1 MGTVTRDLTGQV
13 LDDRYRVIEPLG
25 EGSFGS
31 VYRGERLKLGRMV
44 AIKVLNEEF
53 PNPSSRERFERE
65 ATAMA
70 RLEHPNC
77 ASVLDVGVHGDF
89 PYVVMELVTGQTLK
103 QILEAGP
110 LPIARAVEL
119 TRQVLSGLSHA
130 HEHGIIHRDIKPANI
145 VVSQKSGVGDL
156 VKILDFGLARFRN
169 NNSNLTGAMVIGTP
183 NYMAP
188 EQVCGGDLDHRVD
201 LYACGVLLFEL
212 LTGTKPFEAADPVA
226 VCMQHVNVDPPRLSE
241 RAPPGRVFGALEDV
255 VARAL
260 EKQRDARFANAD
272 DFARALVEA
281 AAKLDDTAPN
291 PPALDVTLPLPPTPR
306 SSQSSSTVAPQ
317 RPPSSPSIT
326 RPQSSPSIPMPR
338 ASTGP
343 VAGERA
349 PSQSSSIAP
358 PAASPRRRVAIA
370 IGALASIAAVAI
382 VIVVAT
388 RSDAKPT
395 SNDVA
400 TPPPTIDAAPVIETA
415 DNVDAV
421 AQIELRGLEL
431 AASGRREAALDLFLD
446 ARKTYPKDARLA
458 YQASKLYLDKMYK
471 ADGLKLARTAIDL
484 DPKYKSD
491 DELIKL
497 VVKLF
502 NTTASTDWT
511 LSKFL
516 REDIGPAAKPYLEDT
531 ANGHPNPI
539 VRKRAKAEL
548 RHYR

>member
-1 MGTVTRDLTGQV
+1 MSRDLTGEV
-13 LDDRYRVIEPLG
+13 LDGRYRVIEPLG

-70 RLEHPNC
+70 KLEHPNC

-89 PYVVMELVTGQTLK
+89 PFVVMELVSGHNLK
-103 QILEAGP
+103 QLIEAGP
-110 LPIARAVEL
+110 LPIARAVEI

-145 VVSQKSGVGDL
+145 IVSQKAGVGDL

-169 NNSNLTGAMVIGTP
+169 NSSNLTGAMVIGTP

-188 EQVCGGDLDHRVD
+188 EQVVGGDIDHRVD

-212 LTGTKPFEAADPVA
+212 LTGTKPFEARDPVA

-241 RAPPGRVFGALEDV
+241 RAPPGRVFGPLEDV

-260 EKQRDARFANAD
+260 EKQRDARFASAD
-272 DFARALVEA
+272 DFARALVDA
-281 AAKLDDTAPN
+281 AAKLDDTAPS
-291 PPALDVTLPLPPTPR
+291 PPALDVTLPLPPTRAP
-306 SSQSSSTVAPQ
+306 SSSALPASTQ
-317 RPPSSPSIT
+317 RL
-326 RPQSSPSIPMPR
+326 
-338 ASTGP
+338 STGP
-343 VAGERA
+343 LAGERA
-349 PSQSSSIAP
+349 PTASSSLAPSTTSSRRGIAII
-358 PAASPRRRVAIA
+358 AGAIA
-370 IGALASIAAVAI
+370 ALATVVI
-382 VIVVAT
+382 VVVAT
-388 RSDAKPT
+388 RTDATPT
-395 SNDVA
+395 RQDVV
-400 TPPPTIDAAPVIETA
+400 TPPPASIDAAPRVESTETG
-415 DNVDAV
+415 DAV
-421 AQIELRGLEL
+421 EAIVLRGLEL
-431 AASGRREAALDLFLD
+431 AAAGRREAALDLFLD

-471 ADGLKLARTAIDL
+471 ADGLKLARTAIAL

-531 ANGHPNPI
+531 AKGHPNPI
-539 VRKRAKAEL
+539 VRKRAAAEL
-548 RHYR
+548 RRYP